1 MATLGVTAMSAG
13 SKVDPGGY
21 ATYTDSLEQFTISG
35 DASPAKVVEDL
46 KALGREPVWKDW
58 DRAFD

>member
-1 MATLGVTAMSAG
+1 M
-13 SKVDPGGY
+13 DPGGY
-21 ATYTDSLEQFTISG
+21 ATYTDSLEQFTISD

>member
-1 MATLGVTAMSAG
+1 MATLGDPTISAG
-13 SKVDPGGY
+13 TKVDPGVY
-21 ATYTDSLEQFTISG
+21 ATYTDPLEQFKISD